1 MRNKLLA
8 AFLLGFYLVVSIPT
22 AKAADL
28 PVLTWERGKEHN
40 IVLGGSNVQSWQ
52 MVLHSTN
59 KADLVFN
66 KSKPNKRGF
75 IVFSLNVPADY
86 ELGTYTV
93 QTKQTTTEPSV
104 VAGIRLIEL
113 TSYNLIQIP
122 IKLFVILFVMIFLIS
137 TLSILRM
144 PKYEQIQYLKEKRKV
159 VLPNI
164 LGRVYGLRNSSV
176 ESIRKSLFK
185 FLITREGELLHK
197 ISPLAWALVP
207 ILSVVL
213 GCYVGASTRVSGGVS
228 HVSVV
233 LFVFTAILGIFDPYS
248 GFMATAGFIFAQ
260 GVLANVL
267 SIRSLMGLVAV
278 GTAWIGP
285 GIISSLYRQMLEKD
299 GYISRFTKFLPD
311 LFSSVIGAFIFILA
325 ELLANSFTNHIGSF
339 GVDRLYIPVF
349 MGVVIFIRIKFE
361 KYLFR
366 NIHIGGDSYQ
376 VRTLTLPR
384 VISPRT
390 VLFIALYLAGISYV
404 WTQSVPFTLSS
415 ALILSIPLVLL
426 LVRFGSPRF
435 ERLKSIQRNIV
446 GEGVVLCLLAY
457 GVFTY
462 IQSMP
467 LDVIQKG
474 RYFIIYS
481 ALLLIAHAIY
491 SSICDTSTRD
501 KVVEL

>member
-1 MRNKLLA
+1 
-8 AFLLGFYLVVSIPT
+8 
-22 AKAADL
+22 
-28 PVLTWERGKEHN
+28 
-40 IVLGGSNVQSWQ
+40 
-52 MVLHSTN
+52 
-59 KADLVFN
+59 
-66 KSKPNKRGF
+66 
-75 IVFSLNVPADY
+75 
-86 ELGTYTV
+86 
-93 QTKQTTTEPSV
+93 
-104 VAGIRLIEL
+104 
-113 TSYNLIQIP
+113 
-122 IKLFVILFVMIFLIS
+122 
-137 TLSILRM
+137 
-144 PKYEQIQYLKEKRKV
+144 
-159 VLPNI
+159 
-164 LGRVYGLRNSSV
+164 
-176 ESIRKSLFK
+176 
-185 FLITREGELLHK
+185 
-197 ISPLAWALVP
+197 
-207 ILSVVL
+207 
-213 GCYVGASTRVSGGVS
+213 
-228 HVSVV
+228 
-233 LFVFTAILGIFDPYS
+233 
-248 GFMATAGFIFAQ
+248 
-260 GVLANVL
+260 
-267 SIRSLMGLVAV
+267 MGLVAV

-339 GVDRLYIPVF
+339 GVDRLYIPVL
-349 MGVVIFIRIKFE
+349 MGVVIFIRIKLE

-404 WTQSVPFTLSS
+404 WTQSIPFTLSS

-446 GEGVVLCLLAY
+446 GEGFVLCLLAY